1 MRIVLDT
8 NVLISGLLN
17 PRGIPGR
24 ILDLISGG
32 HVGVLYDDRILAE
45 YREVVARP
53 RLRIQ
58 PMEAALIID
67 GIESNGWLV
76 PAPPLDV
83 ELPDPMDLP
92 FLEVA
97 EAGHAAALVTGNGR
111 HFTPVRGHVAIP
123 VLTPAEFFELWQRSR
138 RYPSFD
144 D

>member
-1 MRIVLDT
+1 MKIVLDT

-32 HVGVLYDDRILAE
+32 HLAVLYDDRILAE
-45 YREVVARP
+45 YRDVVARP
-53 RLRIQ
+53 RLRIE
-58 PMEAALIID
+58 PADGALIID
-67 GIESNGWLV
+67 GIANSGFLL

-97 EAGHAAALVTGNGR
+97 EAGHVSALVTGNGR
-111 HFTPVRGHVAIP
+111 HFIPVRGHVTVP
-123 VLTPAEFFELWQRSR
+123 VLTPAEFFELWQQSR

-144 D
+144 